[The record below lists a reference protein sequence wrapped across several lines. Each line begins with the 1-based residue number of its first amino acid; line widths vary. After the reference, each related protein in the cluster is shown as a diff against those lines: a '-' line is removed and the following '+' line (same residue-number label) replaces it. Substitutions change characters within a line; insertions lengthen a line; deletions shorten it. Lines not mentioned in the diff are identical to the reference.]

1 MKLYIDDIRTPV
13 TSAGTIDT
21 DWFIARTEKEA
32 IRLIE
37 VFRDDPELIISFD
50 HDLGSDPDNPQY
62 QMTTRA
68 IINHLLTQGMRPTAA
83 TVHSSN
89 PVGAAWLNTALD
101 RDFGEP
107 VPRIDPIPFTTNF

>member
-13 TSAGTIDT
+13 TPDGEIDT
-21 DWFIARTEKEA
+21 SWFTVRTEKEA
-32 IRLIE
+32 IRAIE
-37 VFRDDPELIISFD
+37 AFRNDPELIISFD
-50 HDLGSDPDNPQY
+50 HDLGPDPHDPEH
-62 QMTTRA
+62 QMTTRTV
-68 IINHLLTQGMRPTAA
+68 INHLLMHGMRPTAA

-107 VPRIDPIPFTTNF
+107 VPRISPVPFISQN